1 MPSHVILTL
10 FLIKTFSGKVRKA
23 NEKGITRLNLDDL
36 KNLCEGGSADDIK
49 PIQITSFSKG
59 FGGKNGLAIEASAAE
74 LTAAAAAT
82 QPTQPMIEDEAGAK
96 KPAAKKSQGKAEAKK
111 PAAKKGSK
119 TKKELKTEA
128 KAAATKKAAEDK
140 AERKA
145 KLAKANK
152 LRSTPIEELDWQS
165 YLKAGDLVKV

>member
-1 MPSHVILTL
+1 MILTL

-59 FGGKNGLAIEASAAE
+59 FGNNGLAIEASAAE

-96 KPAAKKSQGKAEAKK
+96 KPAAKKAEGKAEAKK

-165 YLKAGDLVKV
+165 YLEAGDLVSFI